1 MEVKIGLL
9 VFKTTSLLPKRSGVG
24 QDCRDEDWDSLPLEN
39 QQLPRGCLW
48 RPKIKITIK
57 PVENQVW
64 ELFKR
69 HHYLTGK
76 LNKSAISFGA
86 FIEDK
91 IVGFTS
97 FLRFPNGNF
106 KNGWRGHRTVVLP
119 EYQGLGI
126 NLSDAIADLVVREG
140 GRFFSKTSHPA
151 FGAYREKS
159 LKWKAISKN
168 NKNRLDYSNKTI
180 TKENKYKMAH
190 RDRVCFSHEYIG
202 EQ

>member
-1 MEVKIGLL
+1 MGLGLGIGLNL
-9 VFKTTSLLPKRSGVG
+9 G
-24 QDCRDEDWDSLPLEN
+24 
-39 QQLPRGCLW
+39 
-48 RPKIKITIK
+48 
-57 PVENQVW
+57 
-64 ELFKR
+64 
-69 HHYLTGK
+69 
-76 LNKSAISFGA
+76 LNLGLGMGLGMI
-86 FIEDK
+86 D
-91 IVGFTS
+91 
-97 FLRFPNGNF
+97 
-106 KNGWRGHRTVVLP
+106 
-119 EYQGLGI
+119 YQGLGI

-159 LKWKAISKN
+159 LKWKATSNN